1 MDLKDLSR
9 KINLSRVGYLGLAL
23 AVLLLGYYAYLEWS
37 NKVERD
43 ISVQINR
50 LVLQENKLD
59 SEDKA
64 GLEDIKAKYVQL
76 YEQHPTRL
84 NGVRAFFLASSLDMR
99 EKNYSESSKKLLK
112 IIESNPD
119 HYLIPQAYVN
129 LAIIS
134 EISGDY
140 SEALAYLKE
149 FKEKYPEHY
158 LKNEATI
165 AEGRVYTKLE
175 DYQLAKNFFD
185 EVVANKGDGGSE
197 QAAQRKIDFLT
208 IKGLITNQ

>member
-1 MDLKDLSR
+1 MNLTDLS
-9 KINLSRVGYLGLAL
+9 KKVNLSKVGYLGLAL

-43 ISVQINR
+43 ISVQINQ
-50 LVLQENKLD
+50 LVLQENDLD

-64 GLEDIKAKYVQL
+64 GLEAIKAEYIQL
-76 YEQHPTRL
+76 YEQYPTRL
-84 NGVRAFFLASSLDMR
+84 NGVRAFFLASSLEMR
-99 EKNYSESSKKLLK
+99 QKNYLESSKKLLK

-119 HYLIPQAYVN
+119 HYLTPQAYVN

-134 EISGDY
+134 EINGNY
-140 SEALAYLKE
+140 SEALSHLKE
-149 FKEKYPEHY
+149 FKERYPEHY

-165 AEGRVYTKLE
+165 AEGRIYAQLE

-185 EVVANKGDGGSE
+185 EVVANKGDSGSE